1 MTEFDHIPKKIELDV
16 GIQDVPVKGA
26 ADLSPILSTV
36 DRERVLKTQE
46 FSSNAWKQYT
56 EDWSHKLVYILID
69 DSGDKIPMYVGR
81 QEDKDKA
88 AKDRLQQHIYGE
100 TQQTFENAELS
111 NWSFAVVLRAKIG
124 GKEFTIEDTKILE
137 AMLKYRLGKYS
148 NVEMKTKQ
156 ASRGAQGK
164 QIIDL
169 EMLGEYAELVVKYI
183 SKQFEIGNKQYQW
196 TKSDAIEKAVDAV
209 VDNNISAD
217 KDVKIFVD
225 CGILLPETVL
235 FSNSKLYPAEAI
247 ISKSGGLDIIGF
259 GERNDFGSFHNKNQL
274 GPGYTDLTPSGAARM
289 VGNPKANGWIFWK
302 RKSDEKSLNKI
313 WDDAFKNSE
322 DVENSDLLN
331 EVSGNPSPELVS
343 LIELGIVKVG
353 GKLFARKSRIAE
365 ATILPDGYIHVVEAK
380 YQDKSSIPKNLM
392 SDLRKTS
399 LNFACTKINKL
410 RGQGES
416 NAWQYWF
423 YEDKNEELIELKE
436 LKEKHL

>member
-46 FSSNAWKQYT
+46 FSSSAWKQNT

-69 DSGDKIPMYVGR
+69 DSGNKILMYVGR

-88 AKDRLQQHIYGE
+88 AKDRLQQHIHGE
-100 TQQTFENAELS
+100 TQQTLENAELG

-124 GKEFTIEDTKILE
+124 GKEFAIEDTKILE

-156 ASRGAQGK
+156 ASKGAQGK

-169 EMLGEYAELVVKYI
+169 EMLGEYAELVIEYI
-183 SKQFEIGNKQYQW
+183 SKQFKIGDKQYQW
-196 TKSDAIEKAVDAV
+196 TKFDSKKETLVAVANHNV
-209 VDNNISAD
+209 SAD
-217 KDVKIFVD
+217 KDVKILVD
-225 CGILLPETVL
+225 CGMLLPATVL

-247 ISKSGGLDIIGF
+247 VSKSGRLDIIGF
-259 GERNDFGSFHNKNQL
+259 GEGYDSGSFQNENRL
-274 GPGYTDLTPSGAARM
+274 GPGYRDLTPSGAAKM
-289 VGNPKANGWIFWK
+289 IGNPNVNGWDFWK
-302 RKSDEKSLNKI
+302 RKSDNKSLNKI
-313 WDDAFKNSE
+313 WYAAFENSGNI
-322 DVENSDLLN
+322 ENSDLPD
-331 EVSGNPSPELVS
+331 EVSGKPNAELAA
-343 LIELGIVKVG
+343 LIELGVVRVG

-380 YQDKSSIPKNLM
+380 YQDKSSIPKNLI

-399 LNFACTKINKL
+399 LNFACTTINKL

-416 NAWQYWF
+416 NAWHYWF
-423 YEDKNEELIELKE
+423 YEDENEELTELKE